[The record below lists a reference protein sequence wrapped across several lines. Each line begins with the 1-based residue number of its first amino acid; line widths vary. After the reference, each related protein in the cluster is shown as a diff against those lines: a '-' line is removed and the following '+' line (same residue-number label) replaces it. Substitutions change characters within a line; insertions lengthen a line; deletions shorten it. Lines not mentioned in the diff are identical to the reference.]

1 MSTKEK
7 FELNAEKRTEQGTGA
22 SRRLRRQGRVPAIMY
37 GSNKDPMLLSVSH
50 NELAKHLQSE
60 SFYSSLLTIKIGDKK
75 QQAVLKD
82 LQRHPFRAKILHLD
96 LMRVSRTKKIEMHIP
111 IHFINEESCPGV
123 KLEGGVVSHHVVEV
137 EIRCLPKDLP
147 EFIDVDVG
155 EMTIGDIL
163 HLSDL
168 KVPENVELSS
178 LQSGNDLA
186 VVSVQVTRAAAADE
200 EEEGEGTEEGTA
212 EEGEDNKEK

>member
-7 FELNAEKRTEQGTGA
+7 FELNAEKRAEQGTGA

-50 NELAKHLQSE
+50 NELTKHLQNE
-60 SFYSSLLTIKIGDKK
+60 SFYSSLLTVKIGDKK

-82 LQRHPFRAKILHLD
+82 MQRHPFRPRILHLD

-111 IHFINEESCPGV
+111 LHFINEEQCPGV
-123 KLEGGVVSHHVVEV
+123 KLEGGVISHHVVEV

-155 EMTIGDIL
+155 EMKIGDIA

-186 VVSVQVTRAAAADE
+186 VVSVQVTRAAAAGD
-200 EEEGEGTEEGTA
+200 EEGEGA
-212 EEGEDNKEK
+212 EETSEESEDKEK

>member
-22 SRRLRRQGRVPAIMY
+22 SRRLRRQGKIPAIMY
-37 GSNKDPMLLSVSH
+37 GSNKDPMLLSISH

-82 LQRHPFRAKILHLD
+82 LQRHPFRPKILHLD
-96 LMRVSRTKKIEMHIP
+96 LMRVSKTKKIEMHVP
-111 IHFINEESCPGV
+111 IHFVNEEQCHGV
-123 KLEGGVVSHHVVEV
+123 KLEGGVISHHVVEV

-155 EMTIGDIL
+155 QMKIGDIL

-168 KVPENVELSS
+168 KCPKNVELIA
-178 LQSGNDLA
+178 LQSSNDLA
-186 VVSVQVTRAAAADE
+186 VVSVQVTRAAAAGD
-200 EEEGEGTEEGTA
+200 EEGEA
-212 EEGEDNKEK
+212 EETSEESEDKEK